1 MKNPWEDGKKE
12 VESLFKERMA
22 KIIKS
27 GEGNR
32 YLDPQKKKKKKK
44 KMDSKWLTQSQM
56 LNRGNLWISKN
67 RTTY

>member
-22 KIIKS
+22 KITKS

-32 YLDPQKKKKKKK
+32 YLDPQTEKKKKKKRWTPNDWHK
-44 KMDSKWLTQSQM
+44 VKC
-56 LNRGNLWISKN
+56 
-67 RTTY
+67 

>member
-32 YLDPQKKKKKKK
+32 YLDPQNKKKKKKNG
-44 KMDSKWLTQSQM
+44 LQM
-56 LNRGNLWISKN
+56 IDTKSNVKQR
-67 RTTY
+67 

>member
-22 KIIKS
+22 KITKS

-32 YLDPQKKKKKKK
+32 YLDPQNEKK

>member
-22 KIIKS
+22 KITKS

-32 YLDPQKKKKKKK
+32 YLDPQNEKKK
-44 KMDSKWLTQSQM
+44 DGLQM
-56 LNRGNLWISKN
+56 IDTKSNVKQ
-67 RTTY
+67 T

>member
-22 KIIKS
+22 KITKS

-32 YLDPQKKKKKKK
+32 YLDPQTEKKRKKK
-44 KMDSKWLTQSQM
+44 DGLQM
-56 LNRGNLWISKN
+56 IDTKSNVKQR
-67 RTTY
+67 

>member
-32 YLDPQKKKKKKK
+32 YLDPQNKKKKKWTPNDWHKVK
-44 KMDSKWLTQSQM
+44 C
-56 LNRGNLWISKN
+56 
-67 RTTY
+67 